1 MVKAFKELDPTFQ
14 QEVFLKELRDYI
26 VPEVVDALVNA
37 DIPTLRHWL
46 SEAVRIHL
54 EGLGS
59 S

>member
-46 SEAVRIHL
+46 SEAVRI
-54 EGLGS
+54 
-59 S
+59 